1 MTQDAES
8 RPKIGVVLSGG
19 GADGAYGVGVLKALF
34 NGMSPASRPAAEAY
48 RERDPSGVFPA
59 LQPRVF
65 TGTSIGSFNAAF
77 LVSRWRHLGT
87 SSISELE
94 SFWLDR
100 FSQGTHGNGGYR
112 VRFNPAD
119 LADPRRYLPNPL
131 SPFLDLSGD
140 AANVGW
146 QGVQRLVEFASSR
159 DEALLRR
166 FVELFDF
173 SAFIDPA
180 PWYGSIRREIDFRAI
195 RQPDAPALRVAA
207 VNWETGKLRI
217 FDNSKM
223 SDELGPLAIAASSAL
238 PGFYPPAE
246 VGSQPYV
253 DGGVLQNSPL
263 TPAIKAG
270 ARELHLVYLD
280 PQIENIAL
288 SKLGNTMETLYRMQ
302 QIAWASSVNADL
314 AATRRINWHKE
325 VMDEAEQASL
335 PPELVECYDRLKPL
349 TIHRHVPNEDFGGAL
364 GLLNLERG
372 RLKRLIDQGFR
383 DAAGHDCEAC
393 GCIIAGQSQ
402 RRR

>member
-1 MTQDAES
+1 MADDGKD
-8 RPKIGVVLSGG
+8 RPRIGVVLSGG
-19 GADGAYGVGVLKALF
+19 GADGAYGVGVLKALSS
-34 NGMSPASRPAAEAY
+34 GMSPASRPSEEAY
-48 RERDPSGVFPA
+48 LPAPAEEAFPA
-59 LQPRVF
+59 LRPRVF

-77 LVSRWRHLGT
+77 LVARWRRLGT
-87 SSISELE
+87 SSIAELE

-100 FSQGTHGNGGYR
+100 FSEGRHGNGGYR

-119 LADPRRYLPNPL
+119 LADPRRYVPNPL
-131 SPFLDLSGD
+131 SPFFDLSED
-140 AANVGW
+140 AASVGW
-146 QGVQRLVEFASSR
+146 QGIQRLVEFASSR

-173 SAFIDPA
+173 SAVIDPA

-195 RQPDAPALRVAA
+195 RRPDAPALRVAA

-217 FDNSKM
+217 FGNRQM

-253 DGGVLQNSPL
+253 DGGVLQNTPL
-263 TPAIKAG
+263 TPAVKAG
-270 ARELHLVYLD
+270 ARELHLIYLD
-280 PQIENIAL
+280 PKIENIAL

-302 QIAWASSVNADL
+302 QISWAASVNADL

-325 VMDEAEQASL
+325 MLAKADPAAL
-335 PPELVECYDRLKPL
+335 PPELIERYDRMEPL
-349 TIHRHVPNEDFGGAL
+349 TVHRHVPNEDFGGAL
-364 GLLNLERG
+364 GLLNLDRD

-383 DAAGHDCEAC
+383 DAVGHDCEANR
-393 GCIIAGQSQ
+393 CIIAGQS